1 MKYNIYLS
9 QIEKAHT
16 KRKLAKLLDL
26 IGSDF
31 TGINSRQYEELRFF
45 IKWRHKKGIRTKSPD
60 PPQHKL

>member
-1 MKYNIYLS
+1 MRYNSYLV

-31 TGINSRQYEELRFF
+31 AGINSRQYEELRFL
-45 IKWRHKKGIRTKSPD
+45 ILYKMAA
-60 PPQHKL
+60 

>member
-1 MKYNIYLS
+1 MNYGKYLG

-31 TGINSRQYEELRFF
+31 AGIDSRQYEELKFL
-45 IKWRHKKGIRTKSPD
+45 ILYKMSA
-60 PPQHKL
+60 